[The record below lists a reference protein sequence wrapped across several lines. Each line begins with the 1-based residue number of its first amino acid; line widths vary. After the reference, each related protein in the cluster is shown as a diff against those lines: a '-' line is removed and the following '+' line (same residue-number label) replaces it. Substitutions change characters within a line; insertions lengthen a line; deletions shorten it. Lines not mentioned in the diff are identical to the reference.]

1 MADYWEETVH
11 WPAMLLQTGVAMTAI
26 MCLPRQF
33 HVTVV
38 ENIEPRDLNLARWV
52 FPIYLVLAALFVV
65 PIALAGQLHLPAG
78 VMPDSFVI
86 SLPLAEAHPALAL
99 LAFIGGASAATGMVI
114 VASVALSTMV
124 SNDMLLPWL
133 LRRREKDTERP
144 FEAFRHWLLTVR
156 RVSIAVILLLAYVAY
171 RLLGSSASLA
181 TIGQI
186 AFAAI
191 AQLGPAMIGALY
203 WKQANRRG
211 VFAGLAAG
219 SLLWAYTLVLPVVA
233 KGLGWPLERIP
244 GLTWLASNPFGLP
257 IEPLTQGVLI
267 SLVGNFALFGLV
279 SVLSRTRVSEHWQAS
294 RFIGQEISQRQNS
307 RFMLAVQVEDLLML
321 AARFVGEERARQS
334 FIRFAY
340 RQGKGFTP
348 NQTANN
354 EWIAHTER
362 LLAGVLGASSAR
374 AVVKAAIEGRE
385 MQVEDVV
392 RIADEASEVLQ
403 FNRALLQGAIENITQ
418 GISVVDQS
426 LRLVAWNHR
435 YLELF
440 EYPDGLIYV
449 GRPIADII
457 RYLSLIHI

>member
-1 MADYWEETVH
+1 
-11 WPAMLLQTGVAMTAI
+11 
-26 MCLPRQF
+26 
-33 HVTVV
+33 
-38 ENIEPRDLNLARWV
+38 
-52 FPIYLVLAALFVV
+52 
-65 PIALAGQLHLPAG
+65 
-78 VMPDSFVI
+78 MPDSFVI

-233 KGLGWPLERIP
+233 K
-244 GLTWLASNPFGLP
+244 ASAGRW
-257 IEPLTQGVLI
+257 
-267 SLVGNFALFGLV
+267 S
-279 SVLSRTRVSEHWQAS
+279 AS
-294 RFIGQEISQRQNS
+294 P
-307 RFMLAVQVEDLLML
+307 A
-321 AARFVGEERARQS
+321 
-334 FIRFAY
+334 
-340 RQGKGFTP
+340 
-348 NQTANN
+348 
-354 EWIAHTER
+354 
-362 LLAGVLGASSAR
+362 
-374 AVVKAAIEGRE
+374 
-385 MQVEDVV
+385 
-392 RIADEASEVLQ
+392 
-403 FNRALLQGAIENITQ
+403 
-418 GISVVDQS
+418 
-426 LRLVAWNHR
+426 
-435 YLELF
+435 
-440 EYPDGLIYV
+440 
-449 GRPIADII
+449 
-457 RYLSLIHI
+457 

>member
-1 MADYWEETVH
+1 
-11 WPAMLLQTGVAMTAI
+11 
-26 MCLPRQF
+26 
-33 HVTVV
+33 
-38 ENIEPRDLNLARWV
+38 
-52 FPIYLVLAALFVV
+52 
-65 PIALAGQLHLPAG
+65 GQLHLPAG

-267 SLVGNFALFGLV
+267 SLVGNFALFGL
-279 SVLSRTRVSEHWQAS
+279 
-294 RFIGQEISQRQNS
+294 
-307 RFMLAVQVEDLLML
+307 
-321 AARFVGEERARQS
+321 
-334 FIRFAY
+334 
-340 RQGKGFTP
+340 
-348 NQTANN
+348 
-354 EWIAHTER
+354 
-362 LLAGVLGASSAR
+362 
-374 AVVKAAIEGRE
+374 
-385 MQVEDVV
+385 
-392 RIADEASEVLQ
+392 
-403 FNRALLQGAIENITQ
+403 
-418 GISVVDQS
+418 
-426 LRLVAWNHR
+426 
-435 YLELF
+435 
-440 EYPDGLIYV
+440 
-449 GRPIADII
+449 
-457 RYLSLIHI
+457 